1 MIDTLVRLLP
11 KAQERW
17 EDLCAKF
24 SLDRDYILVTLHRPS
39 NVDDATA
46 LRNIVEA
53 LATVAEKT
61 TVLFPVHPRT
71 RQRIAEARLTI
82 AGEQL
87 RLIDPLGYLDFLALQ
102 AHAAL
107 VLTDSG
113 GVQEETTY
121 LGVPCLTAR
130 PNTERPVTIHQ
141 GSNRLVKS
149 TTDALVRTIELS
161 LNTTHQYARQV
172 PELWDGQTAE
182 RIASIFRKML

>member
-1 MIDTLVRLLP
+1 
-11 KAQERW
+11 
-17 EDLCAKF
+17 
-24 SLDRDYILVTLHRPS
+24 
-39 NVDDATA
+39 VDNATA

-71 RQRIAEARLTI
+71 RRRIAEARLTI

-87 RLIDPLGYLDFLALQ
+87 RFIDPLGYLDFLALQ

-121 LGVPCLTAR
+121 LKVSCLTVR

-149 TTDALVRTIELS
+149 TSEEIARAIKEELD
-161 LNTTHQYARQV
+161 TVQQRERQV
-172 PELWDGQTAE
+172 PEYWDGHAAE
-182 RIASIFRKML
+182 RIVGIFRKML